1 MAWKVIWF
9 ALTFNQASVFSKDA
23 LKGYREAGM
32 HAEGSLQPL
41 QTSTADMHRNQEKR
55 KLA

>member
-9 ALTFNQASVFSKDA
+9 ALTFNQGSVFSEDA
-23 LKGYREAGM
+23 LKGYREVGM
-32 HAEGSLQPL
+32 QAEGNLQPL
-41 QTSTADMHRNQEKR
+41 QTSTLDMDRNQEKG

>member
-41 QTSTADMHRNQEKR
+41 QTSTADMHRNQEKG